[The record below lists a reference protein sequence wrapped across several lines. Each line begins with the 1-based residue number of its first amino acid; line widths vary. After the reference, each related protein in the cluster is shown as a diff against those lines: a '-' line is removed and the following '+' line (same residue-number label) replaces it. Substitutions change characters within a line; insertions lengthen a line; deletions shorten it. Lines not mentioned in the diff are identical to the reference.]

1 MIVSVLKEF
10 GLTNETTSIMP
21 LWQGL
26 INHTWKITV
35 NNDAYIF
42 QKINHHV
49 FRHPQ
54 DIAINIDLIAAFLK
68 ANHPEY
74 LFVSPL
80 LSVNGQS
87 MIYKRDEGFYRAF
100 PFVTGSH
107 SKDVVQTPL
116 QAYEAAKQFGK
127 FTKLLKGINI
137 SKLKITIPSF
147 HDLAL
152 RYNQFLT
159 ALQKGNKKRILECA
173 DMIEQLKK
181 WVYIKNEYEEII
193 KNPAFQLRV
202 THHDTKISNVLFDK
216 NDKGICVIDL
226 DTVMPGHFIS
236 DVGDM
241 MRTYLSPVNEE
252 EADFSKIQIRKSFY
266 EAIVKGYYSEMKDEL
281 TDVEKNNFFF
291 AGCFMIYMQ
300 AIRFLTDYIN
310 DDLYYGAA
318 YPTQN
323 YVRAQ
328 NQIVLLQRLIG
339 QQAVLQHME

>member
-1 MIVSVLKEF
+1 MLEEVLRKFGFDDVSIETF
-10 GLTNETTSIMP
+10 GN
-21 LWQGL
+21 GL
-26 INHTWKITV
+26 INNTWKITSAS
-35 NNDAYIF
+35 NEFIL
-42 QKINHHV
+42 QKINTAV
-49 FRHPQ
+49 FKTP
-54 DIAINIDLIAAFLK
+54 DAIDSNISHIGSYLK
-68 ANHPEY
+68 THFPNY
-74 LFVSPL
+74 LFVAPIISTEGKTL
-80 LSVNGQS
+80 LQVENDG
-87 MIYKRDEGFYRAF
+87 YYRMF
-100 PFVTGSH
+100 PFVKNSFT
-107 SKDVVQTPL
+107 KNVLETPE
-116 QAYEAAKQFGK
+116 QAYEAAKQFGM
-127 FTKLLKGINI
+127 FTKLLGGFDIN
-137 SKLKITIPSF
+137 KLQVTLPNF
-147 HDLAL
+147 HNLSL
-152 RYNQFLT
+152 RFTQFLA
-159 ALQKGNKKRILECA
+159 ALENGNQLRIKEAVASIELLKSFSS
-173 DMIEQLKK
+173 IVKQYEQLMLHPTFKC
-181 WVYIKNEYEEII
+181 
-193 KNPAFQLRV
+193 RV

-323 YVRAQ
+323 HVRAQ

-339 QQAVLQHME
+339 NQAVLQNME

>member
-1 MIVSVLKEF
+1 MLEAVLRKF
-10 GLTNETTSIMP
+10 GFDDVTIETFGN
-21 LWQGL
+21 GL
-26 INHTWKITV
+26 INNTWKITTAS
-35 NNDAYIF
+35 NEFIL
-42 QKINHHV
+42 QKINT
-49 FRHPQ
+49 
-54 DIAINIDLIAAFLK
+54 AIFKTPDAIDSNISHIGSYLK
-68 ANHPEY
+68 NHFPNY
-74 LFVSPL
+74 LFVAPIISTEGKTL
-80 LSVNGQS
+80 LQVENDG
-87 MIYKRDEGFYRAF
+87 YYRIF
-100 PFVTGSH
+100 PFVKNSIT
-107 SKDVVQTPL
+107 KNVLETPE
-116 QAYEAAKQFGK
+116 QAYEAAKQFGM
-127 FTKLLKGINI
+127 FTKLLGGFDIN
-137 SKLKITIPSF
+137 KLQVTLPNF
-147 HDLAL
+147 HNLSL
-152 RYNQFLT
+152 RYTQFLV
-159 ALQKGNKKRILECA
+159 ALENGNQLRIKEAAASIELLKSFSSIVKKY
-173 DMIEQLKK
+173 EQLMLQPTFKC
-181 WVYIKNEYEEII
+181 
-193 KNPAFQLRV
+193 RV

-310 DDLYYGAA
+310 DDVYYGAA